1 MRGWGFTKKL
11 EPIVWLGALLGR
23 GRCGRQSHRC
33 SAQPPRGEGELA
45 RTWKG
50 KDEGAPGHPRHPPAP
65 REDSGRASSLCSTQL
80 AALLCSA
87 LLCSALLSLQLVR
100 QLPAPTPCRPS
111 HLAQQPLGS
120 RHTCAGLDLAA
131 VNFAGLPHL
140 HHPVN
145 HSEAS
150 PSQQPGR
157 AAVTRPVELFCSG
170 QVQPPQEWFSR
181 PYSAMKLLHLPYC
194 RQPVP

>member
-11 EPIVWLGALLGR
+11 EPIVWLSALLGR

-50 KDEGAPGHPRHPPAP
+50 KDEGAPGHPRHPAP
-65 REDSGRASSLCSTQL
+65 ERIRGVQAR
-80 AALLCSA
+80 SA
-87 LLCSALLSLQLVR
+87 LLSSLPCSALLSLQLVL
-100 QLPAPTPCRPS
+100 QLPAPTPRRPS
-111 HLAQQPLGS
+111 HLAQQPLGL

-131 VNFAGLPHL
+131 VNFAGLLYL

-150 PSQQPGR
+150 PSHQAGRHNASSAALLFEPGTATPGMVFVHTLQWSCCTFR
-157 AAVTRPVELFCSG
+157 TAVSLCPE
-170 QVQPPQEWFSR
+170 
-181 PYSAMKLLHLPYC
+181 
-194 RQPVP
+194 